1 VIESGCRFWSTA
13 DLKVG
18 TNLGCLNFADP
29 TLNSNDLPYPLKL
42 RSALEMSE
50 TAKQLV
56 ERLFAGNRTA
66 LLSFFRRFV
75 REPSDARDLAQE
87 VYLRMLRVRDTDKIQ
102 NPEGYLFTVA
112 ANLVKEQRAVQR
124 RHGLEIDAADENIQ
138 MYLTETTNIDSEI
151 DHAVRV
157 RRLRVV
163 LKQLSPK
170 GQAVIM
176 LQYMHGMSHQE
187 IAERIGISPRMV
199 KKYLAKGIAQ
209 CRLRMGRLQ

>member
-1 VIESGCRFWSTA
+1 
-13 DLKVG
+13 
-18 TNLGCLNFADP
+18 
-29 TLNSNDLPYPLKL
+29 
-42 RSALEMSE
+42 MSE

-75 REPSDARDLAQE
+75 HEPSDARDLAQE
-87 VYLRMLRVRDTDKIQ
+87 VYLRMLRVRDTEKIQ

-124 RHGLEIDAADENIQ
+124 RHGLEVDAADENVQ
-138 MYLTETTNIDSEI
+138 VYLSEVTNIDSEI
-151 DHAVRV
+151 DHALRV
-157 RRLRVV
+157 RRLREVV
-163 LKQLSPK
+163 KQLPPK
-170 GQAVIM
+170 GQAAIM
-176 LQYMHGMSHQE
+176 LQYMHGMSHHE

-199 KKYLAKGIAQ
+199 KKYLAKGIAH

>member
-1 VIESGCRFWSTA
+1 
-13 DLKVG
+13 
-18 TNLGCLNFADP
+18 
-29 TLNSNDLPYPLKL
+29 
-42 RSALEMSE
+42 MSE
-50 TAKQLV
+50 TAKDLV

-87 VYLRMLRVRDTDKIQ
+87 VYLRMLRVRDAGTIQ

-112 ANLVKEQRAVQR
+112 ANLVKERRALQR
-124 RHGLEIDAADENIQ
+124 RQQLEVDSADQ
-138 MYLTETTNIDSEI
+138 DVQVYLSEVTNVDSEI

-157 RRLRVV
+157 RRLREV
-163 LKQLSPK
+163 LKQLPPK

-176 LQYMHGMSHQE
+176 LQYMHGLSHKE

-199 KKYLAKGIAQ
+199 KKYLAKGIAH
-209 CRLRMGRLQ
+209 CRTRMGRLQ

>member
-1 VIESGCRFWSTA
+1 
-13 DLKVG
+13 
-18 TNLGCLNFADP
+18 LGCLNLANP
-29 TLNSNDLPYPLKL
+29 PLGSNDPPYPLTL

-87 VYLRMLRVRDTDKIQ
+87 VYLRMLRVRDTEKIQ

-124 RHGLEIDAADENIQ
+124 RHGLEVDAADEDIQ
-138 MYLTETTNIDSEI
+138 LYLSEVSSIDNEI
-151 DHAVRV
+151 DHDLRV
-157 RRLRVV
+157 RRLREVV
-163 LKQLSPK
+163 KQLPPK
-170 GQAVIM
+170 GQAAIM
-176 LQYMHGMSHQE
+176 LQYMHGLSHNE

-199 KKYLAKGIAQ
+199 KKYLAKGIAH

>member
-1 VIESGCRFWSTA
+1 
-13 DLKVG
+13 
-18 TNLGCLNFADP
+18 
-29 TLNSNDLPYPLKL
+29 
-42 RSALEMSE
+42 MSE

-102 NPEGYLFTVA
+102 NPEGYLFAVA

-124 RHGLEIDAADENIQ
+124 RHGLEVDAADEDIQ
-138 MYLTETTNIDSEI
+138 LYLSEVSSIDNEI
-151 DHAVRV
+151 DHALRV
-157 RRLRVV
+157 RRLREVV
-163 LKQLSPK
+163 KQLPPK

-176 LQYMHGMSHQE
+176 FQFMHGLSHQE
-187 IAERIGISPRMV
+187 ISERVGISPRMV
-199 KKYLAKGIAQ
+199 KKYLAKGIAH